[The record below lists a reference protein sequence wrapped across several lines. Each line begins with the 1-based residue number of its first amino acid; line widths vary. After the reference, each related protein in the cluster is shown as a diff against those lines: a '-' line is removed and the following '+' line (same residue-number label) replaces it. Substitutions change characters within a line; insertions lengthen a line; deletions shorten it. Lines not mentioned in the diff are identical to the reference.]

1 MTAGCTHKVPSNQ
14 LVLIRHAKSAY
25 PVGVGDHER
34 PLNARGVRDGTAVG
48 RWLAKSGLMNLK
60 ISVVVSSARRTQET
74 WALIAGEGIDVIART
89 EPRLYEA
96 SQQTILEVIR
106 ATPLEVEVLVIIA
119 HNPGLEDVASTIARN
134 RESSSYLMLTE
145 KYPTSGVAVFDIVD
159 WSTIAT
165 ESAILTEF
173 SVPRG

>member
-1 MTAGCTHKVPSNQ
+1 MTAGCTHKVPRKQ

-34 PLNARGVRDGTAVG
+34 PLNERGVRDGTAVG

-74 WALIAGEGIDVIART
+74 WALITGKGIDVIART
-89 EPRLYEA
+89 EPSLYEA
-96 SQQTILEVIR
+96 SQQSILEVIR
-106 ATPLEVEVLVIIA
+106 ATSSEVEVLVIIA
-119 HNPGLEDVASTIARN
+119 HNPGLEDVALTIATN
-134 RESSSYLMLTE
+134 RESSSYLLLTE
-145 KYPTSGVAVFDIVD
+145 KYPTSGVTVFEVVD
-159 WSTIAT
+159 WSTLAAD
-165 ESAILTEF
+165 SALLTEF

>member
-1 MTAGCTHKVPSNQ
+1 MECTHKVPSKQ

-34 PLNARGVRDGTAVG
+34 PLNERGVRDGTAVG

-74 WALIAGEGIDVIART
+74 WALITGEGIDVIART
-89 EPRLYEA
+89 EPALYEA

-106 ATPLEVEVLVIIA
+106 ATPSEVEALVVIA
-119 HNPGLEDVASTIARN
+119 HNPGLEDVASNIASN

-145 KYPTSGVAVFDIVD
+145 KYPTSGVAVFDVIE
-159 WSTIAT
+159 WSTIT
-165 ESAILTEF
+165 DHSALLTEF

>member
-1 MTAGCTHKVPSNQ
+1 MTAGCTHKVPSTQ

-25 PVGVGDHER
+25 PIGVADHER

-74 WALIAGEGIDVIART
+74 WALIAGEGTDVIART

-106 ATPLEVEVLVIIA
+106 ATPLNLEVLVVIA

>member
-1 MTAGCTHKVPSNQ
+1 MTVGCTHKVPSKR

-34 PLNARGVRDGTAVG
+34 PLNERGVRDGTAVG
-48 RWLAKSGLMNLK
+48 RWLANSGLLDRK
-60 ISVVVSSARRTQET
+60 ISVVASSAKRTQET

-96 SQQTILEVIR
+96 SQQTILGVVR
-106 ATPLEVEVLVIIA
+106 ATPLDVEVLVIIA
-119 HNPGLEDVASTIARN
+119 HNPGLEDVASTIVSN

-145 KYPTSGVAVFDIVD
+145 KYPTSGVAVFDVVD
-159 WSTIAT
+159 WSTIGA
-165 ESAILTEF
+165 ESAMLTEF

>member
-1 MTAGCTHKVPSNQ
+1 MAGCTHKVPSKQ

-25 PVGVGDHER
+25 PIGVGDHER
-34 PLNARGVRDGTAVG
+34 PLNERGVRDGTAVG

-106 ATPLEVEVLVIIA
+106 ATPLEVEVLVLIA
-119 HNPGLEDVASTIARN
+119 HNPGLEDVAETIATN
-134 RESSSYLMLTE
+134 RESSSYLLLTE
-145 KYPTSGVAVFDIVD
+145 KYPTSGVTVFEVVD
-159 WSTIAT
+159 WSTLAA
-165 ESAILTEF
+165 ESALLTEF

>member
-1 MTAGCTHKVPSNQ
+1 MTAGCTRKVPSKQ

-34 PLNARGVRDGTAVG
+34 PLNKRGVRDGAAVG

-74 WALIAGEGIDVIART
+74 WALINGEGIDVIART
-89 EPRLYEA
+89 EPWLYEA

-119 HNPGLEDVASTIARN
+119 HNPGLEDVAVTIATN
-134 RESSSYLMLTE
+134 RESSSYLLLTE
-145 KYPTSGVAVFDIVD
+145 KYPTSGVTVFEVVE
-159 WSTIAT
+159 WSTLAAD
-165 ESAILTEF
+165 SALLTEF